1 MEERPRKLAE
11 SPSLGDFKGQISKAM
26 VDPVL
31 YGQ

>member
-11 SPSLGDFKGQISKAM
+11 SPFLGDFKGQVGKAM
-26 VDPVL
+26 VDPML